1 MVTPDN
7 PPEATIAVA
16 SPVENQ
22 PIDLY
27 ESLNLFVAHKKEK
40 ATKSAKRTMES
51 HQEIIRFID
60 WFGRDRKV
68 GDLSPSQIEDYAK
81 DFAQRGG
88 EPHKKLVPV
97 KEFLAFLHKQD
108 WTEVNLSTHLRVSRA
123 RRTVAPRQTGVAGT
137 PGNGPRLSE
146 EGYHRLVEELDKYRE
161 ERLRV
166 DEEVKQAMEGKDFR
180 ENAPLDAAKERQG
193 FVTAKIREL
202 ESEVANAQILSGE
215 AEANAGMR
223 VVVGSSIMVREL
235 ASGRQEKFILVDKR
249 EANAAERK
257 ISTVSPVGQ
266 ALLDHTV
273 GDEVEITVPKGTL
286 TYRIEEIGA

>member
-1 MVTPDN
+1 MVSPDN
-7 PPEATIAVA
+7 LPEAAMAVA
-16 SPVENQ
+16 SPADNQ
-22 PIDLY
+22 LIDLY
-27 ESLNLFVAHKKEK
+27 ESLNLFVAAKKEK
-40 ATKSAKRTMES
+40 AAKSAKKTMEG

-60 WFGRDRKV
+60 WFGRGRKV
-68 GDLSPSQIEDYAK
+68 GDLSPSQIEEYAR

-88 EPHKKLVPV
+88 EAQKKLASV
-97 KEFLAFLHKQD
+97 KEFLAFLHKQT

-123 RRTVAPRQTGVAGT
+123 RRAAAPRQTGVTGN
-137 PGNGPRLSE
+137 PGSGPRLSE
-146 EGYHRLVEELDKYRE
+146 EGYHRLVEELEKYRD

-202 ESEVANAQILSGE
+202 ELEVANAQILSGE

-223 VVVGSSIMVREL
+223 VVVGSSIRVKEL
-235 ASGRQEKFILVDKR
+235 TSGQQKKFVLVDKR
-249 EANAAERK
+249 EADAAAGK

-266 ALLDHTV
+266 ALLDRTV
-273 GDEVEITVPKGTL
+273 GEEVEITVPKGTL
-286 TYRIEEIGA
+286 TYLIEEIGA